1 MMVTPR
7 RRASPR
13 RSSAITAIS
22 RHLRSFLASQVA
34 IFLLLGAS
42 TPVAGTPISY
52 FPLNSQLPPVARVS
66 EPFSF
71 TFSPLTFSSDTDMT
85 YTLGDGSPAWLSLDS
100 ASRKLSGV
108 PDDAMIPPGDTLVG
122 VVITLV
128 ASDETGST
136 AANATL
142 VVSRGPAPV
151 VRIPLEDQI
160 EKFGPY
166 SAPSSVLLHP
176 STEFSFEFDPDTFG
190 LGTAGSRNGQAKAQ
204 YIKREGKGDAAVD
217 GPGLSYYAVSGDN
230 APLPSWIEFDTGKL
244 AFSGKT
250 PTSESLVEPPQKFGF
265 RLVASDV
272 VGFSSVA
279 VDFSIVVGHHELTV
293 DEPVVELNAT
303 SGKSLD
309 YTDLPKIL
317 KLDQQ
322 PLRAEN
328 ISSITADK
336 LPAWLSFDE
345 KSWEVSGTP
354 EEKEARPTNVTIVVV
369 DKFSDT
375 LNVTL
380 AINFHTKIFVSDL
393 PSLNMSAGDDFSFDL
408 KKFLVAPTE
417 TQVTAEIQGADSW
430 IRFDD
435 ASLVL
440 SGTAPKPPNA
450 GTAELVKLA
459 NEPRITFNAT
469 HRSTKDQEAKELEIH
484 VNTPP
489 AGSSGPDHK
498 GGNDKNDDHGS
509 NSSYNNWLWFLVIPG
524 LVIPALVI
532 GAIFIVR
539 RRRQQPRKLD
549 FSEVSGPVPG
559 TFVANG
565 FMDNSFH
572 GMRHM
577 LDTGQRAPSMQ
588 PNSFAPGVFPSL
600 RVSQTMPNPSAEVD
614 HMAPHAM
621 TTHSGAVRLEHRG
634 DGVGEARGS
643 WFSGR
648 QNRPSP
654 AVTDEVSLLSDTS
667 VGEDVHIVEE
677 DLSPKKLPENM
688 YGKKMHLEAP
698 KATEPFSI
706 QPTPELAYAVAGKY
720 DYVSD
725 DETPPVAG
733 RAERRRSGYQQ
744 STRASLR
751 GVQHRLSTVWKRGS
765 VSKFIGDQ
773 NRHSQHSQL
782 SQLSGSSDA
791 TTRTSILTSG
801 ITEEATTAST
811 NVVARPTVIHIPS
824 RPGEARQVSRRT
836 DDSSTFFG
844 GRSLTKS
851 QRNFGLARDTM
862 PTPAGPPPRDPSPP
876 ATFGVQDD
884 VAQGEHTPWD
894 PLARNSLGIA
904 YTDLIRTKHE
914 TGDSFVDPEEP
925 GIGLARSE
933 NWNSHHTSKELMSP
947 DRWPVPDVFL
957 GLGGTADAFRSQSE
971 PPQLPLS
978 QQPTR
983 AEPPATP
990 TSKGKKR
997 SSFLRMSRRE
1007 SGCIPSLPQT
1017 PLTHRRSKARS
1028 SREERLRISRL
1039 REQKALDEFRAM
1051 MASQTPSPHNEWA
1064 GTGVG
1069 TGVGARVRQLPET
1082 PSRASRAPLTDR
1094 LNESRGEGLKSTLSK
1109 RSVKTARSTKSG
1121 WADDD
1126 DDDAWEDIRPPESV
1140 VGGWEPERS
1149 DGSFPVYI

>member
-1 MMVTPR
+1 MMVTP

-13 RSSAITAIS
+13 RSSAIAALS
-22 RHLRSFLASQVA
+22 RLLPPFLTSIVT
-34 IFLLLGAS
+34 ILLLGIA

-71 TFSPLTFSSDTDMT
+71 VFSPLTFSSNTNMS
-85 YTLGDGSPAWLSLDS
+85 YALADGSPAWLSLDS

-108 PDDAMIPPGDTLVG
+108 PDDALIPPGDTLVG
-122 VVITLV
+122 VVIALV
-128 ASDETGST
+128 ASDDTGST

-142 VVSRGPAPV
+142 VVSRGPEPI

-176 STEFSFEFDPDTFG
+176 ATEFSFEFDPNTFG
-190 LGTAGSRNGQAKAQ
+190 IGTAGDRNGLVKVQNV
-204 YIKREGKGDAAVD
+204 KREENKAVD
-217 GPGLSYYAVSGDN
+217 TPGLSYYAVSGDN
-230 APLPSWIEFDTGKL
+230 APLPSWIEFDAEKL
-244 AFSGKT
+244 AFSGTT
-250 PTSESLVEPPQKFGF
+250 PSSESLVEPPQKFGF

-272 VGFSSVA
+272 VGFSSAV

-293 DEPVVELNAT
+293 HDPVIELNAT
-303 SGKSLD
+303 TGKKLE

-317 KLDQQ
+317 KLDKQ
-322 PLRAEN
+322 PLQAEN
-328 ISSITADK
+328 VSSITADR
-336 LPAWLSFDE
+336 LPPWLSFDE

-354 EEKEARPTNVTIVVV
+354 EEKEAQPTNVTIVVV

-380 AINFHTKIFVSDL
+380 AINFHTKIFISDL

-408 KKFLVAPTE
+408 KKFLIAPIE
-417 TQVTAEIQGADSW
+417 TQVTTEMRPADSW

-435 ASLVL
+435 SSLVL
-440 SGTAPKPPNA
+440 SGTAPKPPTG
-450 GTAELVKLA
+450 GTVNLVNEL
-459 NEPRITFNAT
+459 RITFNAI
-469 HRSTKDQEAKELEIH
+469 HKRTKDEEAKDLEIH
-484 VNTPP
+484 VNPPPPVKSPTPE
-489 AGSSGPDHK
+489 GHK
-498 GGNDKNDDHGS
+498 GGDGDSHR
-509 NSSYNNWLWFLVIPG
+509 NSNWLWLLVIPG
-524 LVIPALVI
+524 LAIPAVIIALVFR
-532 GAIFIVR
+532 AR

-565 FMDNSFH
+565 FMDSSFH

-588 PNSFAPGVFPSL
+588 PDSFTPAVPPRL
-600 RVSQTMPNPSAEVD
+600 RISQTMPNPTTEAD
-614 HMAPHAM
+614 HIAPHAM
-621 TTHSGAVRLEHRG
+621 TTHSGAIRPEHRSIM
-634 DGVGEARGS
+634 VGEARGS

-648 QNRPSP
+648 QSRQNRPSP
-654 AVTDEVSLLSDTS
+654 VGTDEVSLLSDTS
-667 VGEDVHIVEE
+667 VGEDMHIVEE

-688 YGKKMHLEAP
+688 YDKKMHLEAP
-698 KATEPFSI
+698 KAGEPFSI

-725 DETPPVAG
+725 DEIPPVAG

-744 STRASLR
+744 STRRSSLR

-765 VSKFIGDQ
+765 VSKFRGDQ
-773 NRHSQHSQL
+773 NRNSQL
-782 SQLSGSSDA
+782 SASTEA

-811 NVVARPTVIHIPS
+811 NVMARPTVIHIPS

-851 QRNFGLARDTM
+851 QRNFGLAKDAM
-862 PTPAGPPPRDPSPP
+862 PVPAGPPPGDPSPP
-876 ATFGVQDD
+876 TTSGEQD
-884 VAQGEHTPWD
+884 AIQGEHTPWD

-904 YTDLIRTKHE
+904 YADLVGTKHE
-914 TGDSFVDPEEP
+914 TGGSFVDPEEP
-925 GIGLARSE
+925 RIGLAQSK
-933 NWNSHHTSKELMSP
+933 NWNTHHTSKELMSP

-957 GLGGTADAFRSQSE
+957 GLGETADAFRSQSE
-971 PPQLPLS
+971 PPQPLLS
-978 QQPTR
+978 QEPTK
-983 AEPPATP
+983 ADTPATP
-990 TSKGKKR
+990 INKGKKR

-1007 SGCIPSLPQT
+1007 SGCIPSLAQT
-1017 PLTHRRSKARS
+1017 PLSHRRSKARS
-1028 SREERLRISRL
+1028 SREERLRISRI

-1051 MASQTPSPHNEWA
+1051 MLSQTPSPHTEWPGA
-1064 GTGVG
+1064 
-1069 TGVGARVRQLPET
+1069 GARVRQLPET
-1082 PSRASRAPLTDR
+1082 PSRTSRGPLTDR
-1094 LNESRGEGLKSTLSK
+1094 LNESGGGLKSTLSK
-1109 RSVKTARSTKSG
+1109 RSVKTVRSTKSG
-1121 WADDD
+1121 WADED

-1140 VGGWEPERS
+1140 VGGWEPEGS